1 MTQDVGVVVQM
12 AQDVNLL
19 YALKGVL
26 NIYEHTFCRD

>member
-12 AQDVNLL
+12 AQDADLL

-26 NIYEHTFCRD
+26 NVYEHTFYRD